1 MTKKILIV
9 DDNPGIQELLGIIFR
24 KAGYTV
30 CIESKGEV
38 IINGDFELPDIILL
52 DRQLSGM
59 DGLIVCGHLKRS
71 TKTKDIPVIM
81 VSASPDI
88 KSLSASA
95 GANDYIEKPFN
106 IKDILKMVESHL
118 LSTA

>member
-30 CIESKGEV
+30 CIESKGEA
-38 IINGDFELPDIILL
+38 IIEGDFELPDIILL

-71 TKTKDIPVIM
+71 TRTKDIPVIM
-81 VSASPDI
+81 VSASPDL
-88 KSLSASA
+88 KSLAPTA
-95 GANDYIEKPFN
+95 GADAFLEKPFD
-106 IKDILKMVESHL
+106 IKDILKLVESQL
-118 LSTA
+118 ASTV